1 MVVKSSDRGTV
12 SNRFR
17 RLSSNIY
24 FVYITVITAFRE
36 HILNVYDRFFSQI
49 YPQNLTRNKESWF
62 AIGTRNCSSCM
73 FVSKSCYLRVAID
86 AAAAADISPFL
97 DLRFRVLTLRRSL
110 TNGNMHAFSFIFTF

>member
-1 MVVKSSDRGTV
+1 MVVKSSDHGTE

-24 FVYITVITAFRE
+24 FVYITVITAYN
-36 HILNVYDRFFSQI
+36 LYDRFFTQI
-49 YPQNLTRNKESWF
+49 YPQDLTRNKESWF
-62 AIGTRNCSSCM
+62 AIGTKNCSSCM

-86 AAAAADISPFL
+86 AEADISPFL

-110 TNGNMHAFSFIFTF
+110 TNGHMHAFSFIFTF